1 VTSKAQRTL
10 LAALI
15 ALGTG
20 AALAEN
26 TPAARVP
33 FELNGNVAFLRVRV
47 NGSQPLWFALDTGA
61 QGSTITP

>member
-1 VTSKAQRTL
+1 V
-10 LAALI
+10 I
-15 ALGTG
+15 ALSAG

-26 TPAARVP
+26 TPIARVP